1 MFKQLNTLELP
12 QKDANSIVY
21 ADFDEYAISDGVLH
35 SNDRMYFLLNSKS
48 KDNATWASEEIMI
61 DNHLH
66 VSGPRYAKES
76 GLIWYM
82 QSYATNLQ
90 EESSGGDDEDFFDIA
105 GSVPFRGYSVIMQPL
120 ADESY
125 IDLLPQRGS
134 NNNNF
139 VSFINDKNIMMNF
152 SGRYLIFNLKGQFS
166 GQVTFTNTKE
176 GFRGDQIKLVE
187 VSDSGKFF
195 VFEGPKFLTKEEKEA
210 KKKKKKARKENK
222 KQDKKDKKAAGGL
235 GMASIMSR
243 VQDAKKKDD
252 KEKGKDSKNQSGGK
266 KAPVFYVF
274 KLENKT
280 NIQGKVKW
288 TF

>member
-1 MFKQLNTLELP
+1 MDDQKKIRLCESNKETGMFKQLNTLELP
-12 QKDANSIVY
+12 QKDANSLEY
-21 ADFDEYAISDGVLH
+21 ADFDEYTISDGVLH
-35 SNDRMYFLLNSKS
+35 CNDRMYFLLNSKS

-82 QSYATNLQ
+82 QSYATNL
-90 EESSGGDDEDFFDIA
+90 EETSGGDDEDFFDMA

-120 ADESY
+120 GDESY
-125 IDLLPQRGS
+125 IDLLPQRGT

-139 VSFINDKNIMMNF
+139 VSFINDKNILMNF

-195 VFEGPKFLTKEEKEA
+195 VFEGPRFLTKEEKEA
-210 KKKKKKARKENK
+210 KKIKKKARKENK

-235 GMASIMSR
+235 GMAGIMSR
-243 VQDAKKKDD
+243 VKDAKKKDD
-252 KEKGKDSKNQSGGK
+252 KDKGKDGKN
-266 KAPVFYVF
+266 
-274 KLENKT
+274 
-280 NIQGKVKW
+280 
-288 TF
+288 